1 MLNLVVADLVE
12 MWMVQMRH
20 VEAWFLL
27 FFYIIRVIHTVYTTA
42 RPGTW
47 APTYDISLV
56 YIVSP

>member
-1 MLNLVVADLVE
+1 MLYLVVADLVE

-27 FFYIIRVIHTVYTTA
+27 VFYIVCIYTVYTTA
-42 RPGTW
+42 RPGTYW
-47 APTYDISLV
+47 SSYDISLV